1 MDRKRVSLSQIKN
14 LCLDEADRML
24 DMGFAPQIKR
34 IVEKEDMPPCGER
47 QTLMFSATFPKEIQ
61 KLASDFLDNYIFLR
75 VGRVG
80 SATQNVLQ
88 KFEIVQEGDKRSFLV
103 DLLRHSG
110 GLTLVFVETKRAADA
125 LEDYLCSLGHTAT
138 SIHGD
143 RSQQERE
150 NALKN
155 FRSKKTPIMV
165 ATDVFA
171 RGLDIPN
178 VSHVINY
185 DMPQN
190 IDDYVHRIGRTGR
203 AGNTGIATAFINEKN
218 ANILPDLLEILQEA
232 NQEVPSWFHNFMRQ
246 SYSGRGSNI
255 RNRRGGGDSRS
266 YDHRR
271 KPSFESEPK
280 SYRSD
285 YERRDHNDRF
295 DWDDHPPTHSLNYGG
310 SYGGSYGGK
319 Y

>member
-1 MDRKRVSLSQIKN
+1 
-14 LCLDEADRML
+14 
-24 DMGFAPQIKR
+24 
-34 IVEKEDMPPCGER
+34 
-47 QTLMFSATFPKEIQ
+47 MFSATFPKEIQ
-61 KLASDFLDNYIFLR
+61 KLASEFLDNYVFLR

-88 KFEIVQEGDKRSFLV
+88 KFEVVQESEKKQAL
-103 DLLRHSG
+103 LEHLRHSS
-110 GLTLVFVETKRAADA
+110 GLTLVFVETKRAADS
-125 LEDYLCSLGHTAT
+125 LEDYLCSLGHSAT

-143 RSQQERE
+143 RSQPERE

-203 AGNTGIATAFINEKN
+203 AGNTGVATAFINEKN

-232 NQEVPSWFHNFMRQ
+232 NQEVPSWFHQFMRQ

-255 RNRRGGGDSRS
+255 RNRRGGDSRS

-271 KPSFESEPK
+271 KPSYESDSKP
-280 SYRSD
+280 YRSEYSD
-285 YERRDHNDRF
+285 NRRDHDRF
-295 DWDDHPPTHSLNYGG
+295 DWDDHPPTHSA

>member
-1 MDRKRVSLSQIKN
+1 
-14 LCLDEADRML
+14 
-24 DMGFAPQIKR
+24 MGFAPQIKR
-34 IVEKEDMPPCGER
+34 IVEKEDMPTQKER

-61 KLASDFLDNYIFLR
+61 KLASEFLNNYIFLR

-80 SATQNVLQ
+80 SATQNVHQ
-88 KFEIVQEGDKRSFLV
+88 KFEVVQEHEKKHFLV
-103 DLLRHSG
+103 DNLRQIS
-110 GLTLVFVETKRAADA
+110 GLTLIFVETKRAADA
-125 LEDYLCSLGHTAT
+125 LEDYLCSIGLQAT

-150 NALKN
+150 LALRN

-232 NQEVPSWFHNFMRQ
+232 NQEVPSWFHQFMRQ

-271 KPSFESEPK
+271 KPSYEDSKP

-285 YERRDHNDRF
+285 HDSRRDH
-295 DWDDHPPTHSLNYGG
+295 DWDDYNPGHSGGYGGNYGG
-310 SYGGSYGGK
+310 RY
-319 Y
+319 

>member
-1 MDRKRVSLSQIKN
+1 LFKN
-14 LCLDEADRML
+14 T
-24 DMGFAPQIKR
+24 K
-34 IVEKEDMPPCGER
+34 K
-47 QTLMFSATFPKEIQ
+47 KH
-61 KLASDFLDNYIFLR
+61 
-75 VGRVG
+75 
-80 SATQNVLQ
+80 
-88 KFEIVQEGDKRSFLV
+88 FLV
-103 DLLRHSG
+103 DNLRQIS
-110 GLTLVFVETKRAADA
+110 GLTLIFVETKRAADA
-125 LEDYLCSLGHTAT
+125 LEDYLCSIGLQAT

-150 NALKN
+150 LALRN

-232 NQEVPSWFHNFMRQ
+232 NQEVPSWFHQFMRQ

-271 KPSFESEPK
+271 KPSYEDSKP

-285 YERRDHNDRF
+285 HDSRRDH
-295 DWDDHPPTHSLNYGG
+295 DWDDYNPGHSGGYGGNYGG
-310 SYGGSYGGK
+310 RY
-319 Y
+319 